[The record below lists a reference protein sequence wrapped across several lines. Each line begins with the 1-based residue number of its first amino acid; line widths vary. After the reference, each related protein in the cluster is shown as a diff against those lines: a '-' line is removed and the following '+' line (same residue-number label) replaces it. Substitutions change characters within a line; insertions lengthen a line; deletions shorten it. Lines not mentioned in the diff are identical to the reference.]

1 MNRKIVVRN
10 ILLSL
15 LALVM
20 LGALV
25 YLALSTPKV
34 KAGDRCRRVAIE
46 VKSETGGDPL
56 FLTPDRIAD
65 ELARRG
71 IQLQGK
77 RLDSIDLR
85 PISSAS
91 PSTRQPKPSSPLL
104 PPRYRYALRRSA
116 PCISSRNP
124 RVRATTSLR
133 ARAPSAS
140 SLPSQP
146 TYPSS
151 RGM

>member
-85 PISSAS
+85 HIERTLLGIPIYKTAEAFVA
-91 PSTRQPKPSSPLL
+91 PSS
-104 PPRYRYALRRSA
+104 
-116 PCISSRNP
+116 SSVQIP
-124 RVRATTSLR
+124 SLKEK
-133 ARAPSAS
+133 S
-140 SLPSQP
+140 
-146 TYPSS
+146 
-151 RGM
+151 M